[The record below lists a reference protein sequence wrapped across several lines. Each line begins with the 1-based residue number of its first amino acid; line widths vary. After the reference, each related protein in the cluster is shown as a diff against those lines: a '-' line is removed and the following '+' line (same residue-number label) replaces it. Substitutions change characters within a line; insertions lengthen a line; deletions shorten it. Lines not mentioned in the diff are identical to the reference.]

1 MSQNTDAAA
10 ENIVDKAVADGGAY
24 EIIRKRL
31 LDQGQLLN
39 QKVRELND
47 ARLAEFG
54 SSALVATARVRVRT
68 ENNCIPRDIVQV
80 GDYLLFGYNV
90 FLGLKKETKVEDV
103 FSLFIKKDTESGIE
117 LEQVSF
123 VDTFLAEQSFVNDF
137 EELYRY
143 YKDTRIVELTINNGK
158 LLAGFQIGERLDD
171 IRVFCWS
178 ISPDGKNVKYI
189 DNRGE
194 RDIQLPPA
202 FDFEWVSATRE
213 NAVHGRHPHLNILD
227 KVFVE
232 TVGGDLTI
240 KIENNTEDG
249 LGIYREAVEDKTQSL
264 DDASVFY
271 AAVGNLILLKIRPY
285 REEQFRHLIY
295 NTLTQSVL
303 RIDKIGQSCVQ
314 LPENHGIIFPGG
326 YYLNTGEY
334 KTFEEDNSAFRFK
347 RMIRSPNGE
356 DVLYVFYEPAIGMVS
371 LLAYNIIEK
380 KLQNPIFGSGY
391 ALADNGEIVIFSAEA
406 EPTRVHPMQIW
417 ETPYVS
423 AEFASKV
430 PARQNFYGRIG
441 NNELVRGI
449 SDFYSIGRIINNQV
463 VSVRLYEELS
473 QAARK
478 VFDTFYWLSETEV
491 QAIASVLKDI
501 AATAELVIDEFEK
514 VESIRQQ
521 SAKAMQEAEQAQA
534 DILHS
539 LQPDSWTSAEE
550 YVDALGR
557 LRKQRGQLAT
567 IKEYRYIDQVRI
579 GQLDQQL
586 LESNTS
592 LSEQTVF
599 FLADEKSLA
608 PYLTKLDELNQQIE
622 KVETTAA
629 IAPVIE
635 TIEKT
640 AAGLDLLSELMA
652 TLKVDDATLRTR
664 IVDSIS
670 EVYARLNQSRAN
682 AKHKQ
687 KNFGSAEA
695 IAQFGAQFKLFS
707 QSIAHALGLSTT
719 PDSCDEQLS
728 KSLVRLEELEGQFSE
743 YDQFLADIMAKREEL
758 YESFQEHKQ
767 RLLDERQKKAQS
779 ITDAA
784 ARVLAS
790 IEKRSLSIS
799 TQDELNTYF
808 ASDALVLKVAD
819 LIEQLKALDSSVKAD
834 DVDSRFKAIKGQA
847 LRALRD
853 KSDIFEA
860 DGNVI
865 KLGKHKF
872 SVNTQELD
880 LTIIPREGE
889 LSFHL
894 AGTDYYAPVTQPEL
908 LALKDYWSIS
918 LESESPQ
925 VYRAEYLAALI
936 IDAAELKTDG
946 LNRDILHEALVD
958 DEKLVKLVRDFSSSR
973 YKEGYQKGIHDQDAI
988 LLLKAL
994 VPALDSVDLL
1004 RFDPLARALAQVFWA
1019 NINEFSLKSKNQKS
1033 NLSFETWIDRAISA
1047 KKMQQLFGSLDATQ
1061 LLVEEIAE
1069 TLGEFIGLHPL
1080 VVTTLD
1086 VRRAAEYLVEELGRE
1101 RTEFITSKYA
1111 MALVDA
1117 FKQSLDD
1124 KSWRHYQD
1132 VLTKMQGWPAER
1144 WSLTA
1149 AWLNALI
1156 KDQQLDYLLRYIP
1169 EAVAV
1174 LKTDQRLDRRYTEVE
1189 LELKI
1194 SGLLGEHSRIQ
1205 DRTLLFA
1212 VDEFVQRLAHHR
1224 YEVVPNFQRYLQV
1237 RQQIIEQERYALR
1250 LNEFKAKPLSS
1261 FVRNRL
1267 INESYLPIIGDN
1279 LAKQMGALGANKRT
1293 DLMGMLM
1300 MISPP
1305 GYGKTTLMEYVAN
1318 RLGLIFMKINCP
1330 SLGHDV
1336 LSLDPEQAPNATAR
1350 QELVKLNL
1358 ALEMGNNVMLYLD
1371 DIQHTN
1377 PEFLQK
1383 FISLCDGTRRI
1394 EGVWQGQTKTY
1405 DMRGKK
1411 FCVCMAG
1418 NPYTE
1423 SGEAFKVPDML
1434 ANRADIYNLGD
1445 ILGGMEEQFALS
1457 YIENALTS
1465 NGVLAPLA
1473 LRDMQ
1478 DVYKFIAMAKGEQV
1492 ATTDLSHAY
1501 SGAEVGEIVGVLKKL
1516 FEIQKVI
1523 LKINQQYIASAAQ
1536 DDKFRVEPSFKLQG
1550 SYRNMNKMTEKV
1562 SAVMNEAE
1570 LMQMIADHY
1579 LGEAQMLTTGAES
1592 NLLKLAEL
1600 RGNITDEQK
1609 SRWEQIKKDFLRNK
1623 AMGGDSADTGQK
1635 LIVQLAD
1642 VAEGVKKIAT
1652 FAEYKSEPV
1661 VSVAKQET
1669 TVKEKAVQD
1678 TAMMQLVNQ
1687 SLQRLEKLAQP
1698 TTPKVEVVNQPLPGL
1713 DKVLNVLAQTLE
1725 GAILPL
1731 VRNMDKKL
1739 DIDLRNHE
1747 KIEEVSLQIKILQQ
1761 ELAGNKKPKSP
1772 PSSPELK

>member
-10 ENIVDKAVADGGAY
+10 ENIVDKAVAEGGAY
-24 EIIRKRL
+24 DIIRKRL
-31 LDQGQLLN
+31 LDQGQQLTQN
-39 QKVRELND
+39 VRELND

-54 SSALVATARVRVRT
+54 SSAMVATARVRVRT

-80 GDYLLFGYNV
+80 GEYLLFGYNV
-90 FLGLKKETKVEDV
+90 FIGLKKETKVEDV
-103 FSLFIKKDTESGIE
+103 FALFIKKDTDSGVE
-117 LEQVSF
+117 LEPVSF
-123 VDTFLAEQSFVNDF
+123 AGTFLAEQSFVNDF
-137 EELYRY
+137 DELYRY

-171 IRVFCWS
+171 IRVFSWS
-178 ISPDGKNVKYI
+178 ISPDGKTVKYI

-202 FDFEWVSATRE
+202 FDFEWIPATRE

-249 LGIYREAVEDKTQSL
+249 LGIYRETVEDKTQSL

-271 AAVGNLILLKIRPY
+271 AGVGNLVLLKIRPY
-285 REEQFRHLIY
+285 REEQFRYLIF
-295 NTLTQSVL
+295 NSLTQSVL

-356 DVLYVFYEPAIGMVS
+356 DVLYVFYEPAVGLVS

-380 KLQNPIFGSGY
+380 KLQNPIYGSGY

-423 AEFASKV
+423 AEFASKA

-449 SDFYSIGRIINNQV
+449 SDFYSIARIIANQS

-473 QAARK
+473 LAAKK
-478 VFDTFYWLSETEV
+478 VFDSYYWLSETETSS
-491 QAIASVLKDI
+491 IASVLKDI
-501 AATAELVIDEFEK
+501 SATAELVIDEFEK

-521 SAKAMQEAEQAQA
+521 SAKAMQDAEREQET
-534 DILHS
+534 ILQS
-539 LQPDSWTSAEE
+539 LRPENWGTAED
-550 YVDALGR
+550 YVDALSR
-557 LRKQRGQLAT
+557 VRKQRGHLAT
-567 IKEYRYIDQVRI
+567 IKDFRYIDQARI
-579 GQLDQQL
+579 AQLDQQL
-586 LESNTS
+586 LDANTT
-592 LSEQTVF
+592 LSDQTVVY
-599 FLADEKSLA
+599 LSDEKSLT
-608 PYLTKLDELNQQIE
+608 PYLTKLDELNQQVE
-622 KVETTAA
+622 KAETNAA
-629 IAPVIE
+629 ITPIIDV
-635 TIEKT
+635 IEKT
-640 AAGLDLLSELMA
+640 ASGLDLLSELMG
-652 TLKVDDATLRTR
+652 TLKVDDATVRTR
-664 IVDSIS
+664 IVDAIS

-687 KNFGSAEA
+687 KNFGSTEA

-707 QSIAHALGLSTT
+707 QSIAHALGLATT
-719 PDSCDEQLS
+719 PEKCDEQLS

-743 YDQFLADIMAKREEL
+743 FDQFLTDIMAKREEI

-784 ARVLAS
+784 ARILAS
-790 IEKRSLSIS
+790 IEKRSLGIS
-799 TQDELNTYF
+799 SQEDLNTYF
-808 ASDALVLKVAD
+808 ASDALVLKIND
-819 LIEQLKALDSSVKAD
+819 LVEQLKALDNAVKAD
-834 DVDSRFKAIKGQA
+834 DLDARFKAIKGQA

-853 KSDIFEA
+853 KSDIFEEG
-860 DGNVI
+860 GNVI

-880 LTIIPREGE
+880 LTIIPRDGE
-889 LSFHL
+889 LNFHL
-894 AGTDYYAPVTQPEL
+894 AGTDYYAPVVHAEL

-918 LESESPQ
+918 LESETAQ

-936 IDAAELKTDG
+936 IAAAEQQSDG
-946 LNRDILHEALVD
+946 LTYNMLHEALVD
-958 DEKLVKLVRDFSSSR
+958 DEKLAKLVRDFSSAR
-973 YKEGYQKGIHDQDAI
+973 YKEGYQKGIHDQDAV

-994 VPALDSVDLL
+994 VPALDAVDLL
-1004 RFDPLARALAQVFWA
+1004 KFDPLARALAQVFWA

-1033 NLSFETWIDRAISA
+1033 NLSFETWTDRAISA
-1047 KKMQQLFGSLDATQ
+1047 KQMQRLFGSLDAVH

-1069 TLGEFIGLHPL
+1069 TLGEFIELHPL
-1080 VVTTLD
+1080 AVSGLD
-1086 VRRAAEYLVEELGRE
+1086 IRRAAEYLVEELSRE

-1111 MALVDA
+1111 VALVDA

-1132 VLTKMQGWPAER
+1132 VIAKMQGWPAER
-1144 WSLTA
+1144 WNLTA
-1149 AWLNALI
+1149 AWLQALV
-1156 KDQQLDYLLRYIP
+1156 KDQQLEHLQRYIP

-1189 LELKI
+1189 LELHV
-1194 SGLLGEHSRIQ
+1194 SGLLGEHPRIQ
-1205 DRTLLFA
+1205 DRALAFA
-1212 VDEFVQRLAHHR
+1212 VDEFVQRLAQHR
-1224 YEVVPNFQRYLQV
+1224 YEVVPQYQRYLQL
-1237 RQQIIEQERYALR
+1237 RQQIVEQERYTLR

-1279 LAKQMGALGANKRT
+1279 LAKQIGALGTNKRT

-1350 QELVKLNL
+1350 QELVKVNL

-1394 EGVWQGQTKTY
+1394 EGVWQGKTKTY

-1423 SGEAFKVPDML
+1423 SGDAFKVPDML

-1465 NGVLAPLA
+1465 NAVLSPLA

-1478 DVYKFIAMAKGEQV
+1478 DVYKFIAMAKGEQI

-1501 SGAEVGEIVGVLKKL
+1501 SGAEINEIVGVLKKL

-1536 DDKFRVEPSFKLQG
+1536 DDKFRLEPAFKLQG

-1562 SAVMNEAE
+1562 SAVMNDAE

-1600 RGNITDEQK
+1600 RGNMTNEQK
-1609 SRWEQIKKDFLRNK
+1609 VRWEQIKKDFLRNK

-1635 LIVQLAD
+1635 IIVQLAD
-1642 VAEGVKKIAT
+1642 MAEGVNKIAAL
-1652 FAEYKSEPV
+1652 AEHKPEPV
-1661 VSVAKQET
+1661 ASPATQDSAVA
-1669 TVKEKAVQD
+1669 
-1678 TAMMQLVNQ
+1678 QLVNQ

-1698 TTPKVEVVNQPLPGL
+1698 ASPKVEVVNQPLPGL
-1713 DKVLNVLAQTLE
+1713 DKVLGVLAQTLE

-1747 KIEEVSLQIKILQQ
+1747 KIEQVAQQIKILQQ
-1761 ELAGNKKPKSP
+1761 ELAVNKKPKSP
-1772 PSSPELK
+1772 PSSPEVK

>member
-10 ENIVDKAVADGGAY
+10 ENIVDKAVAEGGAY
-24 EIIRKRL
+24 DIIRKRL
-31 LDQGQLLN
+31 LDQGQQLTQN
-39 QKVRELND
+39 VRELND

-54 SSALVATARVRVRT
+54 SSAMVATARVRVRT

-80 GDYLLFGYNV
+80 GEYLLFGYNV
-90 FLGLKKETKVEDV
+90 FIGLKKETKVEDV
-103 FSLFIKKDTESGIE
+103 FALFIKKDTDSGVE
-117 LEQVSF
+117 LEPVSF
-123 VDTFLAEQSFVNDF
+123 AGTFLAEQSFVNDF
-137 EELYRY
+137 DELYRY

-171 IRVFCWS
+171 IRVFSWS
-178 ISPDGKNVKYI
+178 ISPDGKTVKYI

-202 FDFEWVSATRE
+202 FDFEWIPATRE

-249 LGIYREAVEDKTQSL
+249 LGIYRETVEDKTQSL

-271 AAVGNLILLKIRPY
+271 AGVGNLVLLKIRPY
-285 REEQFRHLIY
+285 REEQFRYLIF
-295 NTLTQSVL
+295 NSLTQSVL

-356 DVLYVFYEPAIGMVS
+356 DVLYVFYEPAVGLVS

-380 KLQNPIFGSGY
+380 KLQNPIYGSGY

-423 AEFASKV
+423 AEFASKA

-449 SDFYSIGRIINNQV
+449 SDFYSIARIIANQS

-473 QAARK
+473 LAAKK
-478 VFDTFYWLSETEV
+478 VFDSYYWLSETETSS
-491 QAIASVLKDI
+491 IAAVLKDI
-501 AATAELVIDEFEK
+501 SATAELVIDEFEK

-521 SAKAMQEAEQAQA
+521 SAKAMQDAEREQET
-534 DILHS
+534 ILQS
-539 LQPDSWTSAEE
+539 LRPENWGTAED
-550 YVDALGR
+550 YVDALSR
-557 LRKQRGQLAT
+557 VRKQRGHLAT
-567 IKEYRYIDQVRI
+567 IKDFRYIDQARI
-579 GQLDQQL
+579 AQLDQQL
-586 LESNTS
+586 LDANTT
-592 LSEQTVF
+592 LSDQTVVY
-599 FLADEKSLA
+599 LSDEKSLT
-608 PYLTKLDELNQQIE
+608 PYLTKLDELNQQVE
-622 KVETTAA
+622 KAETNA
-629 IAPVIE
+629 VI
-635 TIEKT
+635 TPIIDVIEKT
-640 AAGLDLLSELMA
+640 ASGLDLLSELMG
-652 TLKVDDATLRTR
+652 TLKVDDATVRTR
-664 IVDSIS
+664 IVDAIS
-670 EVYARLNQSRAN
+670 EVYAKLNQSRAN

-687 KNFGSAEA
+687 KNFGSTEA

-707 QSIAHALGLSTT
+707 QSIAHALGLATT
-719 PDSCDEQLS
+719 PEKCDEQLS

-743 YDQFLADIMAKREEL
+743 FDQFLTDIMAKREEI

-784 ARVLAS
+784 ARILAS
-790 IEKRSLSIS
+790 IEKRSLGIS
-799 TQDELNTYF
+799 SQEDLNTYF
-808 ASDALVLKVAD
+808 ASDALVLKIND
-819 LIEQLKALDSSVKAD
+819 LVEQLKALDNAVKAD
-834 DVDSRFKAIKGQA
+834 DLDARFKAIKGQA

-853 KSDIFEA
+853 KSDIFEEG
-860 DGNVI
+860 GNVI

-872 SVNTQELD
+872 SVNTQDLD
-880 LTIIPREGE
+880 LTIIPRDGE
-889 LSFHL
+889 LNFHL
-894 AGTDYYAPVTQPEL
+894 AGTDYYAPVVHAEL

-918 LESESPQ
+918 LESETAQ

-936 IDAAELKTDG
+936 IAAAEQQSDG
-946 LNRDILHEALVD
+946 LTYNMLHEALVD
-958 DEKLVKLVRDFSSSR
+958 DEKLAKLVRDFSSAR
-973 YKEGYQKGIHDQDAI
+973 YKEGYQKGIHDQDAV

-994 VPALDSVDLL
+994 VPALDAVDLL
-1004 RFDPLARALAQVFWA
+1004 KFDPLARALAQVFWA

-1033 NLSFETWIDRAISA
+1033 NLSFETWADRAISA
-1047 KKMQQLFGSLDATQ
+1047 KQMQRLFGSLDAVH

-1069 TLGEFIGLHPL
+1069 TLGEFIELHPL
-1080 VVTTLD
+1080 AVSGLD
-1086 VRRAAEYLVEELGRE
+1086 IRRAAEYLVEELSRE

-1111 MALVDA
+1111 VALVDA

-1132 VLTKMQGWPAER
+1132 VIAKMQGWPAER
-1144 WSLTA
+1144 WNLTA
-1149 AWLNALI
+1149 AWLQALV
-1156 KDQQLDYLLRYIP
+1156 KDQQLEHLQRYIP

-1189 LELKI
+1189 LELHV
-1194 SGLLGEHSRIQ
+1194 SGLLGEHPRIQ
-1205 DRTLLFA
+1205 DRALAFA
-1212 VDEFVQRLAHHR
+1212 VDEFVQRLAQHR
-1224 YEVVPNFQRYLQV
+1224 YEVVPQYQRYLQL
-1237 RQQIIEQERYALR
+1237 RQQIVEQERYTLR

-1279 LAKQMGALGANKRT
+1279 LAKQIGALGTNKRT

-1350 QELVKLNL
+1350 QELVKVNL

-1394 EGVWQGQTKTY
+1394 EGVWQGKTKTY

-1423 SGEAFKVPDML
+1423 SGDAFKVPDML

-1465 NGVLAPLA
+1465 NAVLSPLA

-1478 DVYKFIAMAKGEQV
+1478 DVYKFIAMAKGEQI

-1501 SGAEVGEIVGVLKKL
+1501 SGAEINEIVGVLKKL

-1536 DDKFRVEPSFKLQG
+1536 DDKFRLEPAFKLQG

-1562 SAVMNEAE
+1562 SAVMNDAE

-1600 RGNITDEQK
+1600 RGNMTNEQK
-1609 SRWEQIKKDFLRNK
+1609 VRWEQIKKDFLRNK

-1635 LIVQLAD
+1635 IIVQLAD
-1642 VAEGVKKIAT
+1642 MAEGVNKIAAL
-1652 FAEYKSEPV
+1652 AEHKPEPV
-1661 VSVAKQET
+1661 ASPATQDSAVA
-1669 TVKEKAVQD
+1669 
-1678 TAMMQLVNQ
+1678 QLVNQ

-1698 TTPKVEVVNQPLPGL
+1698 ASPKVEVVNQPLPGL
-1713 DKVLNVLAQTLE
+1713 DKVLGVLAQTLE

-1747 KIEEVSLQIKILQQ
+1747 KIEQVAQQIKILQQ
-1761 ELAGNKKPKSP
+1761 ELAVNKKPKSP
-1772 PSSPELK
+1772 PSSPEVK